1 VSSEFV
7 RYAPEIETIDP
18 DIDELLAQIIDYVEK
33 RALNRREPRAPGGP
47 SAARVRSQLAWSRRK
62 SILRHQMNHQVCR
75 EPKNLAEVFGS

>member
-1 VSSEFV
+1 MSSEFV

-33 RALNRREPRAPGGP
+33 KGRESPTTEGAGP
-47 SAARVRSQLAWSRRK
+47 SAPRTRSQLAWSRRK